1 MASRIGDDDEIAR
14 LKRAREAADRA
25 YNDALTL
32 VDRAL
37 APRPDL
43 PRPPRAFDQR
53 QLHAVNEAWRIAPD
67 AGRFAG
73 TGWKRRLLAWAWGF
87 VGPVVERQQHFNGL
101 LVDHLNRTA
110 PAAAEGQQ
118 ALAATLTALGEYAA
132 ALETFQSR
140 LVQYV
145 QQITPFVDTKDH
157 AVAGVARAV
166 MSALDG
172 LSDEVRRR
180 AEAAVA
186 REQRYARQVDELRTT
201 VGRVQ
206 HDLLEVRRRIRR
218 PAGDAAQDDVRGGR
232 AQDGKQDHARG
243 GEAQD
248 GKQDHARGG
257 EAAAGEAPAAAAQ
270 AALDDS
276 ADAYAYV
283 GFENLYRGSRDE
295 IRSRLVEY
303 LPLFEGASDVLD
315 VGCGRGEFLDLLR
328 EREIRARGVDVNAK
342 MVEECRARGLDA
354 SAGDALTYLRVLE
367 DGSLGGLFAAQVVE
381 HLQPDYLVRLLD
393 VACRKLRPGAR
404 IVLETINPRCW
415 FAFFD
420 GYVRDIT
427 HVRPLH
433 PDTLTYLLGASGFQR
448 ATVRYLTPYPED
460 GKLQRIPLPDGLGRS
475 DEDRALAAAVR
486 TFNGNVD
493 TLNGLLFTHL
503 DYAASAERL

>member
-1 MASRIGDDDEIAR
+1 MDSRIGSDGEIAR

-43 PRPPRAFDQR
+43 PPPPRAFDQR
-53 QLHAVNEAWRIAPD
+53 RLHAVNEAWRIAPD

-73 TGWKRRLLAWAWGF
+73 TGWKRRLRAWAWGL

-118 ALAATLTALGEYAA
+118 ALATTLAALGEYAA
-132 ALETFQSR
+132 ALEAFQSR

-145 QQITPFVDTKDH
+145 QRITPFVDTKDH
-157 AVAGVARAV
+157 AVAGVSRAV

-172 LSDEVRRR
+172 LGDEVRRR

-201 VGRVQ
+201 VGRLQ

-218 PAGDAAQDDVRGGR
+218 PAGDAAQDDSRGGE
-232 AQDGKQDHARG
+232 AQAGKQDDARG
-243 GEAQD
+243 GEAPA
-248 GKQDHARGG
+248 GK
-257 EAAAGEAPAAAAQ
+257 APAAAAQ
-270 AALDDS
+270 ADLDDS

-354 SAGDALTYLRVLE
+354 SAGDALTYLDALE

-433 PDTLTYLLGASGFQR
+433 PDTLAYLLGASGFQR

-475 DEDRALAAAVR
+475 DADRALAAAVR